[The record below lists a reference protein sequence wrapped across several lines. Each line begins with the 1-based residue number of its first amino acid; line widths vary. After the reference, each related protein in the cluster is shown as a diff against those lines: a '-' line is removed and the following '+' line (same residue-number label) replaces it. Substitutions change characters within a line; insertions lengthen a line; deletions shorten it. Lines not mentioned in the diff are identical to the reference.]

1 MPRCEPGPRS
11 SAGQNGPWTM
21 AKNFPDDFRVNWRS
35 SDRRSSEKFG
45 EELFGSSGIFFS
57 VFLGETRLL

>member
-11 SAGQNGPWTM
+11 SAGQNGQWTM
-21 AKNFPDDFRVNWRS
+21 AKNFSDDFRVNWRS

-45 EELFGSSGIFFS
+45 EELFGSSEIFFS